1 LSAGN
6 VESKV
11 NAVMTEVQQPAE
23 VAESA
28 GRGPGRRLA
37 LVVAA
42 VLIAFAMVAGFGVAD
57 HLGGGKSTEGATA
70 STGSTGSK
78 TGDTDAALNPAAN
91 GDQSTAIA
99 GLQATLK
106 TSPGNAAAWA
116 TLALDY
122 VDQARVTVNPQ
133 YDTMAD
139 GAVKKSL
146 AIDSTDNFIGD
157 AAAASL
163 AAARHQFAEAR
174 SYALKGIAIDG
185 YNASLYGIL
194 ADAQTQLGQYAAAA
208 ASVQKM
214 INLRPQVPALSR
226 ASYVAELAGN
236 LPSAV
241 SLMTQARDA
250 ASTPDDT
257 AFADYYLGEL
267 ARNAGDPTKA
277 MTYYQAGLQVDPS
290 YAALYEGKAKAEA
303 ALGLQTAAIADYN
316 TVVSRVPQPQY
327 VIEFGE
333 YLQSLG
339 KTALA
344 QQQYATFGIENQLF
358 QANGV
363 LLDSDPTL
371 YYADHGDPAKAMQ
384 FAKVGIRIRPFL
396 EMDDAYAWAL
406 HVNGQDA
413 EALTWSHKALATGMS
428 NALFH
433 FHQGMIEKSLGD
445 KAAAVK
451 DLTAALTI
459 NPGFNPLQEPV
470 AKKALQQLG
479 SAS

>member
-1 LSAGN
+1 
-6 VESKV
+6 
-11 NAVMTEVQQPAE
+11 VMTDLQQHTEVEQP
-23 VAESA
+23 
-28 GRGPGRRLA
+28 RRRPGRRLA
-37 LVVAA
+37 LAGA
-42 VLIAFAMVAGFGVAD
+42 VLLFAIAMVAGFGIAGRFSSGNKGSASGSSTGTTSGDAD
-57 HLGGGKSTEGATA
+57 H
-70 STGSTGSK
+70 
-78 TGDTDAALNPAAN
+78 ALSPTTN

-106 TSPGNAAAWA
+106 NDPTNDAAWA
-116 TLALDY
+116 TLGLDY
-122 VDQARVTVNPQ
+122 VDQARVTVNPA
-133 YDTMAD
+133 YDTLAD
-139 GAVKKSL
+139 GTLKKSL
-146 AIDSTDNFIGD
+146 ALNNTTNFIAD
-157 AAAASL
+157 AGEASL
-163 AAARHQFAEAR
+163 AAARHQFAQAR
-174 SYALKGIAIDG
+174 SWALKGIAIDG
-185 YNASLYGIL
+185 YNAALYGIL
-194 ADAQTQLGQYAAAA
+194 ADAQTQLGEYDDAAV
-208 ASVQKM
+208 SVNKM
-214 INLRPQVPALSR
+214 MMLRPQTPAFTR

-236 LPSAV
+236 LPSAI

-277 MTYYQAGLQVDPS
+277 MTYYEAGLKVDPS

-303 ALGLQTAAIADYN
+303 ALGQQTAAIADFT
-316 TVVSRVPQPQY
+316 TVVGRVPQPQY

-339 KTALA
+339 KTAQA
-344 QQQYATFGIENQLF
+344 QQQYDTFAIENQLF
-358 QANGV
+358 QSNGV

-371 YYADHGDPAKAMQ
+371 YYADHGDPAKALQ
-384 FAKVGIRIRPFL
+384 FAKVGIKIRPFL

-413 EALTWSHKALATGMS
+413 QALTWAHKALATGMK

-433 FHQGMIEKSLGD
+433 FHLGIIEKSLGD
-445 KAAAVK
+445 KAAAKK

-459 NPGFNPLQEPV
+459 NPQFNPLQVPV
-470 AKKALQQLG
+470 AKAALRQLG

>member
-1 LSAGN
+1 MAAT
-6 VESKV
+6 VV
-11 NAVMTEVQQPAE
+11 IV
-23 VAESA
+23 
-28 GRGPGRRLA
+28 A
-37 LVVAA
+37 LV
-42 VLIAFAMVAGFGVAD
+42 LVAGFGIAG
-57 HLGGGKSTEGATA
+57 HFGGSKSTAT
-70 STGSTGSK
+70 TPTSTGSK
-78 TGDTDAALNPAAN
+78 TGDAEAALNPAAD
-91 GDQSTAIA
+91 GDQTAAISA
-99 GLQATLK
+99 LQATLR
-106 TSPGNAAAWA
+106 TTPDNAAGWG

-122 VDQARVTVNPQ
+122 VDQARITVNPQ
-133 YDTMAD
+133 FDTMAD

-146 AIDSTDNFIGD
+146 ALDTTDNFIGY
-157 AAAASL
+157 AAQASL
-163 AAARHQFAEAR
+163 AAARHQFAQAKA
-174 SYALKGIAIDG
+174 SALKGIAIDG
-185 YNASLYGIL
+185 YNAALYGIL
-194 ADAQTQLGQYAAAA
+194 ADAQTQLGEYVAAAG
-208 ASVQKM
+208 SVQKM
-214 INLRPQVPALSR
+214 INLRPQTPALSR

-250 ASTPDDT
+250 AGVPADT

-267 ARNAGDPTKA
+267 ARNAGHPTQA
-277 MTYYQAGLQVDPS
+277 LTYYAAGLQVDPS

-303 ALGLQTAAIADYN
+303 ALGQQTAAIADYT

-339 KTALA
+339 KTAEA
-344 QQQYATFGIENQLF
+344 QQQYATFAVENQLF

-371 YYADHGDPAKAMQ
+371 YYADHGNPAKALQ
-384 FAKVGIRIRPFL
+384 FAKAGIKIRPFL

-413 EALTWSHKALATGMS
+413 EALTWSHRALATGMK
-428 NALFH
+428 NALFY

-451 DLTAALTI
+451 DLTTALTI
-459 NPGFNPLQEPV
+459 NPGFSPLQAPV
-470 AKKALQQLG
+470 AKQALEQLG